1 MKPNFVKVVFVIDES
16 GSMYMSSKET
26 INGINEFLQDQ
37 NKNSE
42 GECEVSFYKFNSKIN
57 KVFEHISSK
66 DVAYLTEE
74 DYIPGG
80 ATALYDAL
88 GVAIDDTGVYLSNLN
103 EEDRPSKVIV
113 VVITDGEE
121 NSSKEYTLDIVK
133 DMIKGQEEKYN
144 WYFAYLGIDIIDMK
158 DAISLGINHIALLSR
173 GMIKDAYNMLS
184 AVVFNYRSSFF
195 DAEVDMF
202 LSKSLDNTNAEY
214 LNEQKSKSV

>member
-195 DAEVDMF
+195 DAEGDMF

>member
-57 KVFEHISSK
+57 KVFEHISLK

-80 ATALYDAL
+80 MT
-88 GVAIDDTGVYLSNLN
+88 
-103 EEDRPSKVIV
+103 
-113 VVITDGEE
+113 
-121 NSSKEYTLDIVK
+121 
-133 DMIKGQEEKYN
+133 KG
-144 WYFAYLGIDIIDMK
+144 
-158 DAISLGINHIALLSR
+158 
-173 GMIKDAYNMLS
+173 AYNMLS
-184 AVVFNYRSSFF
+184 NVTSNYRSSFL
-195 DAEVDMF
+195 DGEPDMF

>member
-57 KVFEHISSK
+57 KVFEHISLK

-80 ATALYDAL
+80 MTALYDAL

-103 EEDRPSKVIV
+103 EDDRPSKVIV

-121 NSSKEYTLDIVK
+121 NSSKEYTLDTVK
-133 DMIKGQEEKYN
+133 DMIKEQEEKYN
-144 WYFAYLGIDIIDMK
+144 WTFVYLGIDITNME
-158 DAISLGINHIALLSR
+158 DATSLGINHTASLSR
-173 GMIKDAYNMLS
+173 GMTKGAYNMLS
-184 AVVFNYRSSFF
+184 NVTSNYRSSFL
-195 DAEVDMF
+195 DGEAYMF

>member
-1 MKPNFVKVVFVIDES
+1 MNFYKI
-16 GSMYMSSKET
+16 K
-26 INGINEFLQDQ
+26 

-42 GECEVSFYKFNSKIN
+42 GECELSFYKFNSKIN
-57 KVFEHISSK
+57 KVFEHISLK

-80 ATALYDAL
+80 MTALYDAL

-103 EEDRPSKVIV
+103 EDDRPSKVIV

-144 WYFAYLGIDIIDMK
+144 WSFVYLGIDIIDMK

-173 GMIKDAYNMLS
+173 GMIKGAYNMLS